1 MTTLVVGS
9 WRLVGWFVCLFC
21 TLCRGPTP
29 RPPGALMRAVQR
41 TGLAVEWGGQGLR
54 GAPAVPL
61 VCGGGRPPPTGS
73 GRPVHHKH
81 HASPIV
87 RVRSS
92 QRWRL
97 RWRGSAIPTRGGSG
111 LAAAAPRTT
120 ARGRPPPARPDTI
133 PRGRSRAAVNTDGLA
148 LRGAVAREPLECL
161 ALHCGPLGGRHLCA
175 GQAIPPV
182 GPPARRVSGGM
193 DLPLAA
199 CGGVAAAG
207 LLQGR
212 SAPQV
217 RARGPAGC
225 CAGLVDRPPITAGG
239 CHCRGACARAAST
252 PPGGGLAC
260 CGPRPRALS
269 AMGLLRLLLSPCQ
282 VRMALNDR

>member
-1 MTTLVVGS
+1 
-9 WRLVGWFVCLFC
+9 
-21 TLCRGPTP
+21 
-29 RPPGALMRAVQR
+29 MRAVQR
-41 TGLAVEWGGQGLR
+41 TGLAVDWGGQGLR

-61 VCGGGRPPPTGS
+61 VCGGGRPPPTGC

-87 RVRSS
+87 RVRSG

-148 LRGAVAREPLECL
+148 LRGAVAHAPLECL

-239 CHCRGACARAAST
+239 CHCRGACARRVYAAWWW
-252 PPGGGLAC
+252 AC
-260 CGPRPRALS
+260 VLRATAESVVGDGAAATAAVALS
-269 AMGLLRLLLSPCQ
+269 GGFGRWRSP
-282 VRMALNDR
+282 ALPRSGGCSRHGRRQGRPVPP

>member
-1 MTTLVVGS
+1 
-9 WRLVGWFVCLFC
+9 
-21 TLCRGPTP
+21 
-29 RPPGALMRAVQR
+29 MRAVQR

-148 LRGAVAREPLECL
+148 LRGAVAHAPLKCL
-161 ALHCGPLGGRHLCA
+161 ALHCGPLGGRHLCGA
-175 GQAIPPV
+175 SNPTRRAARASGV
-182 GPPARRVSGGM
+182 RRDGPPA
-193 DLPLAA
+193 
-199 CGGVAAAG
+199 GGVWG
-207 LLQGR
+207 GR
-212 SAPQV
+212 GGGASTGPIRPPGPRTRPSGVLCWPGRPPANHRRWLSLPRSV
-217 RARGPAGC
+217 RARRVYAAWWWACVLRATAEGVVGDGAAATAAVALSGGFGRWRSPA
-225 CAGLVDRPPITAGG
+225 LPRSGG
-239 CHCRGACARAAST
+239 CSRHGRRQGRPV
-252 PPGGGLAC
+252 PP
-260 CGPRPRALS
+260 
-269 AMGLLRLLLSPCQ
+269 
-282 VRMALNDR
+282 